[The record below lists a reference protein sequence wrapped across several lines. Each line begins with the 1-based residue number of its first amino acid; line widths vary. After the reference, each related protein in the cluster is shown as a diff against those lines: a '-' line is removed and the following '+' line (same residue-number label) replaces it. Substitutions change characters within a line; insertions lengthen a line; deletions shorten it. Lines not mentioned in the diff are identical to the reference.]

1 MPSSNLLRDLFLAF
15 ALSLPA
21 PGDQIS
27 LPDDSRLTGTVKS
40 INVDGILELASE
52 LSPDPVMLRPEAVR
66 KLTFAEPS
74 DRVESPGSVVELVND
89 DLLPVEIISFDGN
102 ILNVATRD
110 AGPLAIPRTFLK
122 SIQLGIHKQRSIYSG
137 PKSVEEWADGVEGAK
152 NWRFIKGALTAG
164 GPAVAAKMLELPSRF
179 VLKFNLKWQL
189 SPNFMV
195 YFADPLT
202 PKVDQVD
209 RYSFQFNASG
219 IEIKRESSTGPK
231 VQPVILLTRRPNEFS
246 TNQMDVEIRVD
257 RKTSRLHLLLN
268 GEPEAAGIDPVAN
281 PPSGSGLVFISSSPS
296 GTPQEIRAI
305 QVSDFDDSIERHRS
319 EGRGDPG
326 MDSIISRDDDRW
338 GGRLTQIRQSGEGS
352 VFTFKSDFQETP
364 LELLESDISTV
375 FFVKPEEGASS
386 PKQASWVLKLRGEG
400 SLHMSSCVF
409 SEKGITARHPLLGPL
424 EIRSGGVTELERLQP
439 QPDTPSKE

>member
-1 MPSSNLLRDLFLAF
+1 MPSSNMLCGPLLAL

-21 PGDQIS
+21 PADQIA
-27 LPDDSRLTGTVKS
+27 LPDDSRLTGTVRS
-40 INVDGILELASE
+40 INGDGVLELASE
-52 LSPDPVMLRPEAVR
+52 LSPDPVMLKPEAVR
-66 KLTFAEPS
+66 KLTFARPT

-89 DLLPVEIISFDGN
+89 DQLPADIVSFDGN
-102 ILNVATRD
+102 VLNVVTRD

-122 SIQLGIHKQRSIYSG
+122 SIQLGIHKQKSIYSG
-137 PKSVEEWADGVEGAK
+137 PKSVEEWAEGVEGSK
-152 NWRFIKGALTAG
+152 NWRFIKGALTAS
-164 GPAVAAKMLELPSRF
+164 GPAVAARRVELPSRF
-179 VLKFNLKWQL
+179 IFKFNLKWQL

-202 PKVDQVD
+202 PKTELVD

-219 IEIKRESSTGPK
+219 IEIKRESATGPK
-231 VQPVILLTRRPNEFS
+231 VQPVILLARRPNDFS

-257 RKTSRLHLLLN
+257 RKSSRIHLLLN
-268 GEPEAAGIDPVAN
+268 GEPEAAGIDPVPQ
-281 PPSGSGLVFISSSPS
+281 PPAGSGLVFISNSPS
-296 GTPQEIRAI
+296 GTPQEIRSI
-305 QVSDFDDSIERHRS
+305 ELLDFDDSIERHRS
-319 EGRGDPG
+319 EERGDPG

-375 FFVKPEEGASS
+375 FFLKPVDGASS
-386 PKQASWVLKLRGEG
+386 PKQASWVLKLRDEG
-400 SLHMSSCVF
+400 ALHMSSCVF

-424 EIRSGGVTELERLQP
+424 EIGSGGVTELERLQP
-439 QPDTPSKE
+439 EPDTPSKE